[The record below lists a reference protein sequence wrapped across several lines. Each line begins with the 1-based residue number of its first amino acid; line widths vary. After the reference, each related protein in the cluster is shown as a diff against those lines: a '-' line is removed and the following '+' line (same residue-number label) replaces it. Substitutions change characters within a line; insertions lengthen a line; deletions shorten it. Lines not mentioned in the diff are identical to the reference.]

1 MENRYG
7 KSMKPVRF
15 LSGKRISNSL
25 NHVLIVMTEV
35 HNYVSEKLD
44 VLPQPNV
51 PDCKRS
57 PIGINGNAATH
68 SSTEC

>member
-1 MENRYG
+1 
-7 KSMKPVRF
+7 MKPVRF